1 MEETKSN
8 ATPPAEAAGG
18 RGAFIIKEKIYEM
31 IRYGSPALL
40 QFPKSERYEL
50 AGRIR
55 ARMYGLLEYAVIVE
69 KKYYK
74 KTTLQDMD
82 VELDV
87 LRHLIRLAA
96 DRKLYPT
103 TAAPLPFKKYEYWAK
118 MLDEIGRMLG
128 GYMKTVK
135 Q

>member
-1 MEETKSN
+1 MKENEQN
-8 ATPPAEAAGG
+8 AAPAEITAG
-18 RGAFIIKEKIYEM
+18 RGAFLIKEKIYEM
-31 IRYGSPALL
+31 ILYGNPALL
-40 QFPKSERYEL
+40 QFPKTERYEL
-50 AGRIR
+50 AGKIR
-55 ARMYGLLEYAVIVE
+55 NRMYGMLEYAVIVE

-96 DRKLYPT
+96 DRKLYPNS
-103 TAAPLPFKKYEYWAK
+103 APCLPFKKYEHWARQ
-118 MLDEIGRMLG
+118 LDEIGRMIG

>member
-1 MEETKSN
+1 MEEFK
-8 ATPPAEAAGG
+8 
-18 RGAFIIKEKIYEM
+18 IKEKIYEM

-40 QFPKSERYEL
+40 QFPKTERFEL

-55 ARMYGLLEYAVIVE
+55 SRMYSMLELAVVIE

-74 KTTLQDMD
+74 KTTLQDLD

-96 DRKLYPT
+96 DRKLYPNN
-103 TAAPLPFKKYEYWAK
+103 APCLPFKKYEYWAK
-118 MLDEIGRMLG
+118 LLDEIGRMIG
-128 GYMKTVK
+128 GYLKTVK